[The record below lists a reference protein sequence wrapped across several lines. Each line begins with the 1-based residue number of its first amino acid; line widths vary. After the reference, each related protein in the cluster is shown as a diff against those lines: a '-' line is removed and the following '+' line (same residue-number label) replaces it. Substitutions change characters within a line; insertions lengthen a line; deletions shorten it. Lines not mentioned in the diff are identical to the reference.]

1 MKNTNKYR
9 QIRKSCTRAYD
20 EATLVYPLKVRDV
33 GAIRKRSFQHHR
45 AVIVRDT
52 PTLEAVLDYDNSEN
66 EELIDEGC
74 NIVLKLTDP
83 SQALEGLL
91 VYAHSIDWEDKEMS
105 KKKKY
110 EVVVWDLSYALKD
123 EDGNYKHD
131 SKGNVEVYD
140 YPDED
145 CQHLAE
151 YLKPE
156 DLDKRDGR

>member
-110 EVVVWDLSYALKD
+110 YVGVSIMNCYEVEAKD
-123 EDGNYKHD
+123 KEEAEEIVRNYSDRKLLEDNDFNVNYID
-131 SKGNVEVYD
+131 EVTSF
-140 YPDED
+140 
-145 CQHLAE
+145 
-151 YLKPE
+151 
-156 DLDKRDGR
+156 